1 MMIFTKD
8 NFEAEV
14 LQSDKPVVVEFGAPW
29 CGYCRILEPVV
40 AEIAQECGEAVKFG
54 SLDIDQATEI
64 AIKYGI
70 MSVPLCAKFE
80 NGELVA
86 QVLGAVP
93 KEQLVAG
100 LEL

>member
-8 NFEAEV
+8 NFEEEV
-14 LQSDKPVVVEFGAPW
+14 LKSDRPVFVDFGAPW
-29 CGYCRILEPVV
+29 CGYCKMLAPVV
-40 AEIAQECGEAVKFG
+40 EELEEEYGDKIKFG
-54 SLDIDQATEI
+54 SLDIDEATEI
-64 AIKYGI
+64 AIRYGV

-93 KEQLVAG
+93 KEHIIEELG
-100 LEL
+100 L